1 MNFSRIVPLRWKLL
15 GTLFLSKGEVR
26 VNQSHVEIRHPM
38 YFRELTLEQVAGI
51 ESGADETEVWLE
63 ERLPQSLPVPE
74 IAKQ

>member
-1 MNFSRIVPLRWKLL
+1 
-15 GTLFLSKGEVR
+15 
-26 VNQSHVEIRHPM
+26 M